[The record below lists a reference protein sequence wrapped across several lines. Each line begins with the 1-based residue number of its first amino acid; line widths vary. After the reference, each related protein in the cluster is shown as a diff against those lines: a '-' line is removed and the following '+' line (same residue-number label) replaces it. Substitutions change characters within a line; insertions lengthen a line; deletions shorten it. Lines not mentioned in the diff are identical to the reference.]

1 MLLTFLY
8 PYVSILHGAAWNIQ
22 QNMEGLGI
30 ASSNVVQ
37 RDPHG
42 HVVSSYWSP
51 AQATIPLLGM
61 LALCSLA
68 LAVLFVLS
76 GYVLGRKRGAIA
88 IVALLVLPGCLKLV
102 SLWPKLRY
110 LPDRFDISGT
120 GRWARRS
127 VFCRCSHLACC
138 WDSA

>member
-76 GYVLGRKRGAIA
+76 GYVLGRKRGAIG
-88 IVALLVLPGCLKLV
+88 IVAFAGAAWVPPSGFAVAEAALSSRPIRHQRDRALGAPLGFLPLLALGVLLE
-102 SLWPKLRY
+102 
-110 LPDRFDISGT
+110 
-120 GRWARRS
+120 
-127 VFCRCSHLACC
+127 
-138 WDSA
+138 